1 MSTADAPG
9 TGRRGMTWPQQVALA
24 LGVVYALIGVV
35 GFFITGFADFFGN
48 HTGPTMS
55 HGETLLGFMINP
67 MHNVVHLLIG
77 VVGIA
82 LSRTLRGARTYGL
95 VLLAG
100 YGAAFVYGLFAVGQD
115 WDFLNLNWADNI
127 LHLVTAVVGAAIA
140 FGPVRDTPVERGR
153 GVLHRTHR

>member
-1 MSTADAPG
+1 MSTPDTPG
-9 TGRRGMTWPQQVALA
+9 AGRRSMTWPQQAALA

-35 GFFITGFADFFGN
+35 GFVITGFGDFFGN
-48 HTGPTMS
+48 ANGPTAT

-67 MHNVVHLLIG
+67 AHNVVHLLVG

-100 YGAAFVYGLFAVGQD
+100 YGAAFLYGLFAVGQD
-115 WDFLNLNWADNI
+115 WDVLNLNWADNV
-127 LHLVTAVVGAAIA
+127 LHLVTAAAGAALA
-140 FGPVRDTPVERGR
+140 FGPVRGTPVERGR
-153 GVLHRTHR
+153 GVLHRTRH